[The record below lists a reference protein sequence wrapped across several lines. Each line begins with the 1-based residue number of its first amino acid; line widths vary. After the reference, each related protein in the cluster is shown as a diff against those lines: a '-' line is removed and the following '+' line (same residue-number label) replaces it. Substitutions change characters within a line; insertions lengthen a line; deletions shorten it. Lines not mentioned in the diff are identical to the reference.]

1 MTEKEYRQHPA
12 ISRSELWRMHESPE
26 KFKYFKEHPPE
37 PTPSL
42 LFGQVVHKLLLQPE
56 DFESEFVIVPNV
68 DGRTRAG
75 KEALK
80 LIENTDGRTR
90 VKYDMYETASL
101 MVEKSMSEPLVR
113 KLLAGQ
119 KEQPFFWTDADTGEQ
134 CKCRTDCLTWLDGDE
149 LPTVVDYKT
158 TTNAKTDVFNNEIFK
173 LGYHFQ
179 SAMYCEGVRKSLNLP
194 ERPGFTFIVQEKTAP
209 YSLNIIEVTPDVMNY
224 GVDVF
229 REMLGIFHT
238 CKETGYYYGYTGVFN
253 EPNETVLPGWLNLG
267 VDEDS
272 KEQ

>member
-56 DFESEFVIVPNV
+56 DFESDFAIIPNV
-68 DGRTRAG
+68 DARTRAG

-80 LIENTDGRTR
+80 LIENTDGRAR

-101 MVEKSMSEPLVR
+101 MVEKAMSEPLVR

-119 KEQPFFWTDADTGEQ
+119 KEQPFFWTDADTGED
-134 CKCRTDCLTWLDGDE
+134 CKIRTDCLTEIGDN
-149 LPTVVDYKT
+149 LIIVDYKT
-158 TTNAKTDVFNNEIFK
+158 CNDASTDVFMREAVKF
-173 LGYHFQ
+173 GYEFQ
-179 SAMYCEGVRKSLNLP
+179 SAMYSEGVERNTGRKPL
-194 ERPGFTFIVQEKTAP
+194 FVFIAQEKSEP
-209 YSLNIIEVTPDVMNY
+209 YSLNILQADETFVLRGYDRY
-224 GVDVF
+224 
-229 REMLGIFHT
+229 REFLGIYHY
-238 CKETGYYYGYTGVFN
+238 CKENNDWYGYMGKEKILNTLTLPSWMKGDN
-253 EPNETVLPGWLNLG
+253 E
-267 VDEDS
+267 
-272 KEQ
+272 

>member
-1 MTEKEYRQHPA
+1 VTEREYRQHPA

-56 DFESEFVIVPNV
+56 YFESDFTIIPNV

-80 LIENTDGRTR
+80 LIENTDGRAR

-101 MVEKSMSEPLVR
+101 MVEKAMSEPLVR
-113 KLLAGQ
+113 KLLSGQ

-134 CKCRTDCLTWLDGDE
+134 CKCRTDCLTEIGDN
-149 LPTVVDYKT
+149 LIIVDYKT
-158 TTNAKTDVFNNEIFK
+158 CNDASTDVFMREAVKF
-173 LGYHFQ
+173 GYEFQ
-179 SAMYCEGVRKSLNLP
+179 SAMYSEGVERNTGRKPL
-194 ERPGFTFIVQEKTAP
+194 FVFIAQEKAEP
-209 YSLNIIEVTPDVMNY
+209 YSLNILQADEAFVLRGYDRY
-224 GVDVF
+224 
-229 REMLGIFHT
+229 REFLGIYHY
-238 CKETGYYYGYTGVFN
+238 CKENNDWYGYMGKEKILNTLTLPSWMKGDN
-253 EPNETVLPGWLNLG
+253 E
-267 VDEDS
+267 
-272 KEQ
+272 